1 MLLKEF
7 SLSKAVDLQHT
18 ILVKAD
24 LFISNSQLNLN
35 FLSFHRKKHPN
46 RVIIGHINVNAIRNK
61 FDILIAIT

>member
-7 SLSKAVDLQHT
+7 SFSKVVDLQQT
-18 ILVKAD
+18 VLVKAD
-24 LFISNSQLNLN
+24 LFRSNSQLNLN

-46 RVIIGHINVNAIRNK
+46 RVIIGDINVNPIRNK